1 MLDLEKLI
9 EIQSALNDYTL
20 KECNVHVV
28 EGDQAVPGSMALA
41 QREGVFLRHSSAL
54 VRLADM
60 YQWAGNRE
68 YLELVDALGTDFSIW
83 DFEDKKKAC
92 LEIVDILH
100 FDLSLLALTKT
111 TSADLPSTVGLGT
124 LAAITKARALFDNL
138 QLTKWWT
145 KKTITVAEI
154 RDHAITQFVSLITF
168 ATESELF
175 ASQAEIVETY
185 LEKVNVN
192 YKRIQNNY
200 DHIKDKDKS
209 F

>member
-1 MLDLEKLI
+1 MLELEKLI
-9 EIQSALNDYTL
+9 AIQTALNDYTL
-20 KECNVHVV
+20 KECNVHIV
-28 EGDQAVPGSMALA
+28 EGNQAVLGSMSLA
-41 QREGVFLRHSSAL
+41 QREGTFLRHSSAL
-54 VRLADM
+54 VHLVDM

-68 YLELVDALGTDFSIW
+68 YRELLEVLGTDFSIW
-83 DFEDKKKAC
+83 GTDDKEKARF
-92 LEIVDILH
+92 EIVDILH

-111 TSADLPSTVGLGT
+111 VPTDIPSTVGLGT
-124 LAAITKARALFDNL
+124 LAALAKARALFDNL

-154 RDHAITQFVSLITF
+154 RDHAVTEFVSLITF

-175 ASQAEIVETY
+175 EGQAEIVETY
-185 LEKVNVN
+185 LQKVDIN